1 MIRTDVPETALSK
14 SLSGKVWKCLLCGQQ
29 MCHLALKGFVV
40 VLLTVLKMVCVDEVQ
55 SWPDVMAVVS

>member
-1 MIRTDVPETALSK
+1 MRATDVPLSVERIF
-14 SLSGKVWKCLLCGQQ
+14 L
-29 MCHLALKGFVV
+29 